1 MALTGPGIPSFAV
14 QDVCANWLMDLLGS
28 SEAAPADRLATAA
41 RAVQIRQK
49 SEQPTRSIIQLEF
62 ALRLTNAP
70 MPIRIL
76 CVDDHPVFRKG
87 ITAIIASEAD
97 LTLIAEASSGEQ
109 AIKLFRQ
116 HEPDVVL
123 MDLRLPGMSG
133 IDAMIAIRGE
143 FPEARIIILSTFEG
157 DAEVQRALRAG
168 ARAYILK
175 TMPPEEM
182 AQTIRHVHAGKIHLP
197 PEVATNLAGHYAE
210 DSLTA
215 REVEVLQHVANGQ
228 KNRDIAEKLFISE
241 HTVKAHLKNILE
253 KLGANDRTDAVAI
266 GLRRGFIQL

>member
-1 MALTGPGIPSFAV
+1 V
-14 QDVCANWLMDLLGS
+14 
-28 SEAAPADRLATAA
+28 
-41 RAVQIRQK
+41 
-49 SEQPTRSIIQLEF
+49 
-62 ALRLTNAP
+62 
-70 MPIRIL
+70 PIRIL

-87 ITAIIASEAD
+87 ITAIITSEAD
-97 LTLIAEASSGEQ
+97 MTLTAEASSGEQ

-116 HEPDVVL
+116 HQPDVVL

-143 FPEARIIILSTFEG
+143 FPEARIIMLTTFEG
-157 DAEVQRALRAG
+157 DAEVQRALKAR

-182 AQTIRHVHAGKIHLP
+182 VETIRQVHAGKMRVP

-228 KNRDIAEKLFISE
+228 KNRDIADRLCISE
-241 HTVKAHLKNILE
+241 FTVKAHLKNILE
-253 KLGANDRTDAVAI
+253 KLGANDRTDAVTI

>member
-1 MALTGPGIPSFAV
+1 VA
-14 QDVCANWLMDLLGS
+14 
-28 SEAAPADRLATAA
+28 
-41 RAVQIRQK
+41 
-49 SEQPTRSIIQLEF
+49 
-62 ALRLTNAP
+62 
-70 MPIRIL
+70 IRII

-87 ITAIIASEAD
+87 ITAIIASEAEM
-97 LTLIAEASSGEQ
+97 TLIAEGSSGEQ

-143 FPEARIIILSTFEG
+143 FPEARIVILSTFEG
-157 DAEVQRALRAG
+157 DAEVQRALKAG

-175 TMPPEEM
+175 TMAPEEM
-182 AQTIRHVHAGKIHLP
+182 VQTIRQVHSGKMHVP

-210 DSLTA
+210 DALSV
-215 REVEVLQHVANGQ
+215 REVEVLQHVANGR
-228 KNRDIAEKLFISE
+228 KNRDIADQLCISE
-241 HTVKAHLKNILE
+241 HTVKAHLKSILE
-253 KLGANDRTDAVAI
+253 KLGANDRTGAVAI

>member
-1 MALTGPGIPSFAV
+1 
-14 QDVCANWLMDLLGS
+14 
-28 SEAAPADRLATAA
+28 
-41 RAVQIRQK
+41 
-49 SEQPTRSIIQLEF
+49 
-62 ALRLTNAP
+62 

-175 TMPPEEM
+175 TMAPEEM
-182 AQTIRHVHAGKIHLP
+182 VQTVRQVHSGKMHVPAQI
-197 PEVATNLAGHYAE
+197 ATNLADHYAE
-210 DSLTA
+210 DSLTV
-215 REVEVLQHVANGQ
+215 REVEVLQHVANGG
-228 KNRDIAEKLFISE
+228 KNRDIADKLCISE
-241 HTVKAHLKNILE
+241 YTVKSHVKNILE

>member
-1 MALTGPGIPSFAV
+1 V
-14 QDVCANWLMDLLGS
+14 V
-28 SEAAPADRLATAA
+28 
-41 RAVQIRQK
+41 K
-49 SEQPTRSIIQLEF
+49 
-62 ALRLTNAP
+62 NAP
-70 MPIRIL
+70 VSIRIL

-87 ITAIIASEAD
+87 ITAIIASD
-97 LTLIAEASSGEQ
+97 GDMTLTAEASSGEQ

-116 HEPDVVL
+116 HQPDVTL

-143 FPEARIIILSTFEG
+143 FPAARIIILSTFEG
-157 DAEVQRALRAG
+157 DAEVHRALKAG

-175 TMPPEEM
+175 TMAPEEM
-182 AQTIRHVHAGKIHLP
+182 LQTIRHVHGGKVHVP

-210 DSLTA
+210 DSLTV

-228 KNRDIAEKLFISE
+228 KNRDIADQLCISE
-241 HTVKAHLKNILE
+241 HTVKAHLKSILE
-253 KLGANDRTDAVAI
+253 KLGADDRTDAVTI

>member
-1 MALTGPGIPSFAV
+1 
-14 QDVCANWLMDLLGS
+14 
-28 SEAAPADRLATAA
+28 
-41 RAVQIRQK
+41 
-49 SEQPTRSIIQLEF
+49 
-62 ALRLTNAP
+62 
-70 MPIRIL
+70 
-76 CVDDHPVFRKG
+76 
-87 ITAIIASEAD
+87 

-175 TMPPEEM
+175 TMAPEEM
-182 AQTIRHVHAGKIHLP
+182 VQTVRQVHSGKMHVPAQI
-197 PEVATNLAGHYAE
+197 ATNLADHYAE
-210 DSLTA
+210 DSLTV
-215 REVEVLQHVANGQ
+215 REVEVLQHVANGG
-228 KNRDIAEKLFISE
+228 KNRDIADKLCISE
-241 HTVKAHLKNILE
+241 YTVKSHVKNILE

>member
-1 MALTGPGIPSFAV
+1 VA
-14 QDVCANWLMDLLGS
+14 
-28 SEAAPADRLATAA
+28 
-41 RAVQIRQK
+41 
-49 SEQPTRSIIQLEF
+49 
-62 ALRLTNAP
+62 
-70 MPIRIL
+70 IRIL

-87 ITAIIASEAD
+87 ITAMIASDAQI
-97 LTLIAEASSGEQ
+97 TLIAEASSGEQ
-109 AIKLFRQ
+109 AIKLFRR

-143 FPEARIIILSTFEG
+143 FPQARIIILSTFEG
-157 DAEVQRALRAG
+157 DAEVQRALKAG

-182 AQTIRHVHAGKIHLP
+182 VETIRHVHAGQRRVP
-197 PEVATNLAGHYAE
+197 PEVATNLAGHYAD

-228 KNRDIAEKLFISE
+228 RNRVIGDKLCISE
-241 HTVKAHLKNILE
+241 HTVKAHIKSILE

>member
-1 MALTGPGIPSFAV
+1 
-14 QDVCANWLMDLLGS
+14 
-28 SEAAPADRLATAA
+28 
-41 RAVQIRQK
+41 
-49 SEQPTRSIIQLEF
+49 
-62 ALRLTNAP
+62 

-87 ITAIIASEAD
+87 IVAIIASETD
-97 LTLIAEASSGEQ
+97 MTLIAEASSGEQ
-109 AIKLFRQ
+109 AIKLYRQ
-116 HEPDVVL
+116 HHPDVTL

-143 FPEARIIILSTFEG
+143 HPAARIVILSTFEG
-157 DAEVQRALRAG
+157 DAEVQRALKAG

-182 AQTIRHVHAGKIHLP
+182 VQTIRQVHAGKRHVP

-215 REVEVLQHVANGQ
+215 REVEILQQVANGH
-228 KNRDIAEKLFISE
+228 KNRAIADKLCISE
-241 HTVKAHLKNILE
+241 HTVKAHLKSILE

>member
-1 MALTGPGIPSFAV
+1 
-14 QDVCANWLMDLLGS
+14 
-28 SEAAPADRLATAA
+28 
-41 RAVQIRQK
+41 
-49 SEQPTRSIIQLEF
+49 
-62 ALRLTNAP
+62 

-97 LTLIAEASSGEQ
+97 LTLTAEASSGEQ

-116 HEPDVVL
+116 HDPDVTL

-143 FPEARIIILSTFEG
+143 YSAARIIILSTFEG

-175 TMPPEEM
+175 TMAPEEM
-182 AQTIRHVHAGKIHLP
+182 VQTVRQVHSGKMHVPAQI
-197 PEVATNLAGHYAE
+197 ATNLADHYAE
-210 DSLTA
+210 DSLTV
-215 REVEVLQHVANGQ
+215 REVEVLQHVANGG
-228 KNRDIAEKLFISE
+228 KNRDIADKLCISE
-241 HTVKAHLKNILE
+241 YTVKSHVKNILE
-253 KLGANDRTDAVAI
+253 KLGANDRT
-266 GLRRGFIQL
+266 

>member
-1 MALTGPGIPSFAV
+1 
-14 QDVCANWLMDLLGS
+14 
-28 SEAAPADRLATAA
+28 
-41 RAVQIRQK
+41 
-49 SEQPTRSIIQLEF
+49 
-62 ALRLTNAP
+62 

-97 LTLIAEASSGEQ
+97 MTLIAEASSGEQ
-109 AIKLFRQ
+109 AIKLFRK
-116 HEPDVVL
+116 HDADVTL

-143 FPEARIIILSTFEG
+143 YPAARIIILSTFEG

-175 TMPPEEM
+175 TMAPEEM
-182 AQTIRHVHAGKIHLP
+182 VQTIRQVHAGKVYVP

-215 REVEVLQHVANGQ
+215 REVEVLQHVAKGQ
-228 KNRDIAEKLFISE
+228 KNRDIADKLSISE
-241 HTVKAHLKNILE
+241 HTVKAHLKSILE
-253 KLGANDRTDAVAI
+253 KLGADDRTDAVAI

>member
-1 MALTGPGIPSFAV
+1 
-14 QDVCANWLMDLLGS
+14 
-28 SEAAPADRLATAA
+28 
-41 RAVQIRQK
+41 
-49 SEQPTRSIIQLEF
+49 
-62 ALRLTNAP
+62 

-97 LTLIAEASSGEQ
+97 MTLIAEASSGEQ
-109 AIKLFRQ
+109 AIKLFRK
-116 HEPDVVL
+116 HDADVTL

-143 FPEARIIILSTFEG
+143 YPAARIIILSTFEG

-175 TMPPEEM
+175 TMAPEEM
-182 AQTIRHVHAGKIHLP
+182 VQTIRQVHAGKVYVP
-197 PEVATNLAGHYAE
+197 PEVATNLVGHYAE

-215 REVEVLQHVANGQ
+215 REVEVLQHVAYGQ
-228 KNRDIAEKLFISE
+228 KNRDIADKLCISE
-241 HTVKAHLKNILE
+241 HTVKAHLKSILE
-253 KLGANDRTDAVAI
+253 KLGADDRTDAVAI

>member
-1 MALTGPGIPSFAV
+1 M
-14 QDVCANWLMDLLGS
+14 
-28 SEAAPADRLATAA
+28 
-41 RAVQIRQK
+41 
-49 SEQPTRSIIQLEF
+49 
-62 ALRLTNAP
+62 
-70 MPIRIL
+70 
-76 CVDDHPVFRKG
+76 
-87 ITAIIASEAD
+87 
-97 LTLIAEASSGEQ
+97 TLIAEASSGEQ

-116 HEPDVVL
+116 HHPDVIL

-157 DAEVQRALRAG
+157 DAEVQRALKAG

-182 AQTIRHVHAGKIHLP
+182 VQTIRHVYAGKVHVP

-228 KNRDIAEKLFISE
+228 KNRDIADKLCISE
-241 HTVKAHLKNILE
+241 HTVKAHLKSILRE
-253 KLGANDRTDAVAI
+253 TRRERPHRCRCDRVTSRVYSTLTTRCFAKGMPPTSSQADEASPLVDNVSSDP
-266 GLRRGFIQL
+266 

>member
-1 MALTGPGIPSFAV
+1 V
-14 QDVCANWLMDLLGS
+14 
-28 SEAAPADRLATAA
+28 
-41 RAVQIRQK
+41 
-49 SEQPTRSIIQLEF
+49 
-62 ALRLTNAP
+62 
-70 MPIRIL
+70 PIRIL

-97 LTLIAEASSGEQ
+97 MALTAEASSGEQ
-109 AIKLFRQ
+109 AIKLFRK
-116 HEPDVVL
+116 HHPDVTL

-143 FPEARIIILSTFEG
+143 HPAARIIILSTFEG
-157 DAEVQRALRAG
+157 DAEVQRALKAG

-182 AQTIRHVHAGKIHLP
+182 VETIRHVHAGQRRVP
-197 PEVATNLAGHYAE
+197 PEVATNLAGHYAD

-228 KNRDIAEKLFISE
+228 RNRVIGDKLCISE
-241 HTVKAHLKNILE
+241 HTVKAHIKSILE

>member
-1 MALTGPGIPSFAV
+1 
-14 QDVCANWLMDLLGS
+14 
-28 SEAAPADRLATAA
+28 
-41 RAVQIRQK
+41 
-49 SEQPTRSIIQLEF
+49 
-62 ALRLTNAP
+62 
-70 MPIRIL
+70 
-76 CVDDHPVFRKG
+76 
-87 ITAIIASEAD
+87 
-97 LTLIAEASSGEQ
+97 LIAEASSGEQ

-116 HEPDVVL
+116 HDPDVTL

-143 FPEARIIILSTFEG
+143 CPAARIIILSTFEG
-157 DAEVQRALRAG
+157 DAEVQRALKAG

-182 AQTIRHVHAGKIHLP
+182 VQTIRQVHAGKKHVP

-210 DSLTA
+210 DSLTG
-215 REVEVLQHVANGQ
+215 REVEILQQVANGQ
-228 KNRDIAEKLFISE
+228 KNRAIAEKLYISE

>member
-1 MALTGPGIPSFAV
+1 M
-14 QDVCANWLMDLLGS
+14 
-28 SEAAPADRLATAA
+28 
-41 RAVQIRQK
+41 
-49 SEQPTRSIIQLEF
+49 PT
-62 ALRLTNAP
+62 
-70 MPIRIL
+70 RIL

-87 ITAIIASEAD
+87 LTAVIASEAEM
-97 LTLIAEASSGEQ
+97 TLIAEASSGEQ

-116 HEPDVVL
+116 HQPDVVL

-143 FPEARIIILSTFEG
+143 HPDARIIILSTFEG
-157 DAEVQRALRAG
+157 DAEVQRALKAG

-182 AQTIRHVHAGKIHLP
+182 VQTIRHVYAGKVHVP

-210 DSLTA
+210 DALSV

-228 KNRDIAEKLFISE
+228 RNRDIADTLCISE
-241 HTVKAHLKNILE
+241 HTVKAHLKSILE
-253 KLGANDRTDAVAI
+253 KLGADDRTGAVTI

>member
-1 MALTGPGIPSFAV
+1 MTLT
-14 QDVCANWLMDLLGS
+14 
-28 SEAAPADRLATAA
+28 
-41 RAVQIRQK
+41 
-49 SEQPTRSIIQLEF
+49 
-62 ALRLTNAP
+62 
-70 MPIRIL
+70 
-76 CVDDHPVFRKG
+76 
-87 ITAIIASEAD
+87 
-97 LTLIAEASSGEQ
+97 AEASSGEQ

-116 HEPDVVL
+116 HQPDVVL

-143 FPEARIIILSTFEG
+143 CSDARIIMLSTFEG
-157 DAEVQRALRAG
+157 DAEVQRALKAG

-175 TMPPEEM
+175 TMAPEGM
-182 AQTIRHVHAGKIHLP
+182 VQTIRQVHSGKVYVP

-228 KNRDIAEKLFISE
+228 KNRDIAVKLCISE
-241 HTVKAHLKNILE
+241 HTVKAHLKSILE
-253 KLGANDRTDAVAI
+253 KLGADDRTDAVAI

>member
-1 MALTGPGIPSFAV
+1 
-14 QDVCANWLMDLLGS
+14 
-28 SEAAPADRLATAA
+28 
-41 RAVQIRQK
+41 
-49 SEQPTRSIIQLEF
+49 
-62 ALRLTNAP
+62 
-70 MPIRIL
+70 MPIQIL

-97 LTLIAEASSGEQ
+97 MTLTAEASSGEQ

-116 HEPDVVL
+116 HHPDVTL

-143 FPEARIIILSTFEG
+143 CPAARIIILSTFEG
-157 DAEVQRALRAG
+157 DAEVQRALKAG

-182 AQTIRHVHAGKIHLP
+182 VQTIRQVHAGKKHVP

-215 REVEVLQHVANGQ
+215 REVEILQHGQ
-228 KNRDIAEKLFISE
+228 KNRGIANKLFISE
-241 HTVKAHLKNILE
+241 HTVKAHLKSILE

>member
-14 QDVCANWLMDLLGS
+14 QEVCANWLMDLSGS
-28 SEAAPADRLATAA
+28 REATAADRLPIAA

-62 ALRLTNAP
+62 VLRLTSAP
-70 MPIRIL
+70 VPIRIL

-87 ITAIIASEAD
+87 ITAIIASETNM
-97 LTLIAEASSGEQ
+97 TLVAEASSGEQ

-116 HEPDVVL
+116 HHPDVIL

-182 AQTIRHVHAGKIHLP
+182 VQTIRHVCAGKVHVP

-241 HTVKAHLKNILE
+241 HTVKAHLKSILE
-253 KLGANDRTDAVAI
+253 KLGADDRTGAVAI